1 MTAQFPH
8 TTGFTA
14 LPSDAPT
21 PAAVSAVGR
30 PLVRAARELPGAL
43 ARAVAAWQDARR
55 IRAAVLR
62 LDALSAHLVTDI
74 GVAEDDDGDLVLPS
88 ADDAPAGGRAS
99 AGGRAL
105 AGGRR

>member
-8 TTGFTA
+8 TTGFATLA
-14 LPSDAPT
+14 FGAPT
-21 PAAVSAVGR
+21 PAAAR
-30 PLVRAARELPGAL
+30 PFGHPLARAARAL

-88 ADDAPAGGRAS
+88 AGDPPAGGRAP
-99 AGGRAL
+99 AGGHR
-105 AGGRR
+105 

>member
-21 PAAVSAVGR
+21 PAAVSAVG
-30 PLVRAARELPGAL
+30 PLFRVARAL

-74 GVAEDDDGDLVLPS
+74 GVEQDDDGDLVLPS